1 MVKIIFESHSTT
13 TDNQAHIAS
22 GWKDVDL
29 SELGLKQSEEL
40 GERSRNRNLD
50 AVFCSDLLRAVHS
63 AKIAFGDTGI
73 PIIKDARLR
82 ECNYG
87 DLNGAPSEEVD
98 KEKPQRIAV
107 PFPNGESYQQTT
119 KRMAEFLNDLKKNY
133 EGKTIMIIGHR
144 ATQYGLENLI
154 NGIPLKVIIPAPWK
168 WQPGWIYNLK

>member
-13 TDNQAHIAS
+13 TDNEAHISS

-29 SELGLKQSEEL
+29 SELGLQQSKEL
-40 GERSRNRNLD
+40 GERSVDRNLD
-50 AVFCSDLLRAVHS
+50 AVFCSDLIRAVHS
-63 AKIAFGDTGI
+63 AEIAFGDSNI

-98 KEKPQRIAV
+98 KEKPQRITT
-107 PFPNGESYQQTT
+107 PFPNGESYEQTT
-119 KRMAEFLNDLKKNY
+119 QRMKEFLDDLKKNY
-133 EGKTIMIIGHR
+133 DGKTLMVIGHR

-154 NGIPLKVIIPAPWK
+154 NKVPLEVIIPAPWK
-168 WQPGWIYNLK
+168 WQPGWIYNLE